1 MEEEELIKNLNILQ
15 INNIEQL
22 KEGTIDY
29 WWNKSFLSKRF
40 KEYDIDQKNNDL
52 ILINNAREELN
63 KINIDKIKNALI
75 SKSKKIK
82 SYNNKD
88 NNILNKIEK
97 EIPKISKII
106 NPNQNI
112 DFSKENKSQNINQ
125 KTSDNF
131 INTKKGNKFYQ
142 RKIST
147 KKERILK
154 NNLETKKIKKI
165 DKLFY
170 LLVFI
175 FLSLLLILSFDRFSI
190 SNLLFNLKCNLRIDL
205 IFDNEKKANCIS
217 ENWEKS

>member
-1 MEEEELIKNLNILQ
+1 MEEEELIKNLNILE

-82 SYNNKD
+82 SYKNKD

-106 NPNQNI
+106 NTNQNI
-112 DFSKENKSQNINQ
+112 DFSKENKSQKTNQ

-142 RKIST
+142 RNLSP
-147 KKERILK
+147 KKENILK
-154 NNLETKKIKKI
+154 NNLENKKIKKI
-165 DKLFY
+165 DKFFY

-190 SNLLFNLKCNLRIDL
+190 SNLLFNLKCNLKIEL
-205 IFDNEKKANCIS
+205 ILDNEKKANCIS
-217 ENWEKS
+217 ENWKES

>member
-1 MEEEELIKNLNILQ
+1 MEEDELIKNLNILE

-22 KEGTIDY
+22 KEGNIDY
-29 WWNKSFLSKRF
+29 WWNKVFLSKRF
-40 KEYDIDQKNNDL
+40 KEYDINQKNNDL

-63 KINIDKIKNALI
+63 KINIDKINNALI
-75 SKSKKIK
+75 SRIKKIK
-82 SYNNKD
+82 SDKNKD
-88 NNILNKIEK
+88 NNIQNKIEK
-97 EIPKISKII
+97 EIRKI
-106 NPNQNI
+106 NTNQNI
-112 DFSKENKSQNINQ
+112 EFSKENKSQNTDQ

-142 RKIST
+142 RKIPT

-217 ENWEKS
+217 ENWKES

>member
-1 MEEEELIKNLNILQ
+1 MEEDELIKNLNILE

-22 KEGTIDY
+22 KEGNIDY
-29 WWNKSFLSKRF
+29 WWNKVFLSKRF
-40 KEYDIDQKNNDL
+40 KEYDINQKNNDL

-63 KINIDKIKNALI
+63 KINIDKINNALI
-75 SKSKKIK
+75 SRSKKIK
-82 SYNNKD
+82 SDKNKD
-88 NNILNKIEK
+88 NNIQNKIEK
-97 EIPKISKII
+97 EIRKI
-106 NPNQNI
+106 NTNQNI
-112 DFSKENKSQNINQ
+112 EFSEENKSQNSDQ

-131 INTKKGNKFYQ
+131 INRKKGNKFYQ
-142 RKIST
+142 GNIST

-205 IFDNEKKANCIS
+205 ILDNEKKAKCIS
-217 ENWEKS
+217 ENWKRS

>member
-1 MEEEELIKNLNILQ
+1 MEEEELIKNLNILE

-82 SYNNKD
+82 SYKNKD

-106 NPNQNI
+106 NTNQNI
-112 DFSKENKSQNINQ
+112 DFSKENKTQNTNQ

-142 RKIST
+142 RNISP

-154 NNLETKKIKKI
+154 NNLENKKINKI
-165 DKLFY
+165 DKFFY

-190 SNLLFNLKCNLRIDL
+190 SNLLFNLKCNLKIEL
-205 IFDNEKKANCIS
+205 ILDNEKKANCIS
-217 ENWEKS
+217 ENWKES

>member
-1 MEEEELIKNLNILQ
+1 MEEDELIKNLNILE

-22 KEGTIDY
+22 KEGNIDY
-29 WWNKSFLSKRF
+29 WWNKVFLSKRF
-40 KEYDIDQKNNDL
+40 KEYDINQKNNDL

-63 KINIDKIKNALI
+63 KINIDKINNALI

-82 SYNNKD
+82 SDKNKD
-88 NNILNKIEK
+88 NNIKNKIEK
-97 EIPKISKII
+97 EIRKI
-106 NPNQNI
+106 NTNQNI
-112 DFSKENKSQNINQ
+112 EFSNKNQNSDQ

-131 INTKKGNKFYQ
+131 INRKKGNKFYQ
-142 RKIST
+142 CNIST

-190 SNLLFNLKCNLRIDL
+190 SNLLFNLKCNLNINF
-205 IFDNEKKANCIS
+205 IFDEEKKENCIS
-217 ENWEKS
+217 ENWKNSSL

>member
-1 MEEEELIKNLNILQ
+1 MEEDELIKNLNILE

-22 KEGTIDY
+22 KEGNIDY
-29 WWNKSFLSKRF
+29 WWNKVFLCKRF
-40 KEYDIDQKNNDL
+40 KEYDINQKNNDL

-63 KINIDKIKNALI
+63 KINIDKINNALI
-75 SKSKKIK
+75 SRSKKIK
-82 SYNNKD
+82 SDKNKD
-88 NNILNKIEK
+88 NNIQNKIEK
-97 EIPKISKII
+97 EIPKI
-106 NPNQNI
+106 NTNQNI
-112 DFSKENKSQNINQ
+112 EFSKENKSQNSNQ

-142 RKIST
+142 RNISKI
-147 KKERILK
+147 KKRILK

-190 SNLLFNLKCNLRIDL
+190 SNLFFNLKCNLRIDL

-217 ENWEKS
+217 ENWKNS

>member
-1 MEEEELIKNLNILQ
+1 MEEDELIKNLNILE

-22 KEGTIDY
+22 KEGNIDY
-29 WWNKSFLSKRF
+29 WWNKVFLSKRF
-40 KEYDIDQKNNDL
+40 KEYDIDKKNDDL

-63 KINIDKIKNALI
+63 KINIDKINNALI
-75 SKSKKIK
+75 SMSKKIK
-82 SYNNKD
+82 SDKNKD
-88 NNILNKIEK
+88 NNKENKIEK
-97 EIPKISKII
+97 EIPEIKT
-106 NPNQNI
+106 NQNI
-112 DFSKENKSQNINQ
+112 DFLKENKSQNIDQ

-131 INTKKGNKFYQ
+131 INIKKGNKFYQ
-142 RKIST
+142 RNIST
-147 KKERILK
+147 KKERIFK

-190 SNLLFNLKCNLRIDL
+190 SNLLFNLKCNLKIDL

-217 ENWEKS
+217 ENWKKS

>member
-82 SYNNKD
+82 SYKNKD

-106 NPNQNI
+106 NTNQNI
-112 DFSKENKSQNINQ
+112 DFSKENKSQNTNQ

-142 RKIST
+142 RNISQ

-154 NNLETKKIKKI
+154 NNLENKKIKKI

-190 SNLLFNLKCNLRIDL
+190 SNLLFNLKCNLKIEL

-217 ENWEKS
+217 ENWKDS

>member
-1 MEEEELIKNLNILQ
+1 MEEDELIKNLNILE

-22 KEGTIDY
+22 KEGNIDY
-29 WWNKSFLSKRF
+29 WWNKVFLSKRF
-40 KEYDIDQKNNDL
+40 KEYDINQKNNDL

-63 KINIDKIKNALI
+63 KINIDKINNALI
-75 SKSKKIK
+75 SRSKKIK
-82 SYNNKD
+82 SDKNKD
-88 NNILNKIEK
+88 NIIQNKIEK
-97 EIPKISKII
+97 EIRKI
-106 NPNQNI
+106 NTNQNI
-112 DFSKENKSQNINQ
+112 QFTKENKSQNTDQ

-217 ENWEKS
+217 ENWKKS

>member
-1 MEEEELIKNLNILQ
+1 MEEEELIKNLNILE

-22 KEGTIDY
+22 KEGNIDY
-29 WWNKSFLSKRF
+29 WWNKVFLSKRF
-40 KEYDIDQKNNDL
+40 KEYDINQKNNDL

-63 KINIDKIKNALI
+63 KINIDKINNALI
-75 SKSKKIK
+75 SRSKKIK
-82 SYNNKD
+82 SDKNKD
-88 NNILNKIEK
+88 NIIQNKIEK
-97 EIPKISKII
+97 EIRKI
-106 NPNQNI
+106 NTNQNI
-112 DFSKENKSQNINQ
+112 QFTKENKSQNTDQ